1 MPHHLQVLSV
11 PQMYE
16 ADRLAIESGISGLE
30 LMENAGQGIA
40 AHIEEGWDACSVL
53 ILCGPGNNGGDGYVV
68 ARALSEAGWP
78 VAVHTF
84 GDPEKLSGDAKM
96 MFELYLGDTFP
107 LSEIDL
113 SGTELVVDALFGA
126 GFKGELPDEIRN
138 LFLEIKNKEIP
149 FVAVDVPSGV
159 NGSSGEICPG
169 TIEANL
175 TVSFFRP
182 KIGHLLYPARSYIGA
197 LDIVDIGI
205 PEEVLDTIDVRI
217 SDNDPDLWLDN
228 MPKYLASDHKYSRGH
243 AAIVGGGMSSTG
255 AARISARAALRAGA
269 GAVTVV
275 SPPSAL
281 MIYSQAQEAVM
292 VKSVEDDLQFSDW
305 LKEKRINTVLVG
317 PGNGIKERTRTFVEM
332 SLKLDCS
339 VILDADALTVF
350 KDDPDKL
357 FGLIKNKNKG
367 QVVITPHEAEF
378 VRLFDLSGSNLERCQ
393 QASTLSGAIVLL
405 KGATTVIADPD
416 GQAVMNTIAPPWL
429 ATAGSGD
436 ALAGII
442 AGLAA
447 STIDLYKATCA
458 AVWIHSEAANEFGPG
473 LIAEDI
479 ETIIP
484 RVLSNINNL

>member
-1 MPHHLQVLSV
+1 MSHHLQVLSV
-11 PQMYE
+11 DEMYS

-40 AHIEEGWDACSVL
+40 AHIEEGWDVCSVL

-78 VAVHTF
+78 VTVHAF
-84 GDPEKLSGDAKM
+84 GDTAKLGGDAKV
-96 MFELYLGDTFP
+96 MFDLYSGDTFP
-107 LSEIDL
+107 LSEVDL
-113 SGTELVVDALFGA
+113 SGAELVVDALFGA
-126 GFKGELPDEIRN
+126 GFKGELPDEIRK
-138 LFLEIKNKEIP
+138 LFFKIKDKGVP
-149 FVAVDVPSGV
+149 VTAVDVPSGV
-159 NGSSGEICPG
+159 NGSSGEVCSG
-169 TIEANL
+169 TIESNL

-182 KIGHLLYPARSYIGA
+182 KTGHLLYPARSYIGA
-197 LDIVDIGI
+197 LEIVDIGI
-205 PEEVLDTIDVRI
+205 PEKVLDTIGVRTFE
-217 SDNDPDLWLDN
+217 NDPGLWFEN

-243 AAIVGGGMSSTG
+243 VAIVGGGMSSTG
-255 AARISARAALRAGA
+255 AARISARAALRVGA

-281 MIYSQAQEAVM
+281 MVYSQALEAVM
-292 VKSVEDDLQFSDW
+292 VKSLEDDLRFSDW
-305 LKEKRINTVLVG
+305 LNEKRIKTVLLG
-317 PGNGIKERTRTFVEM
+317 PGNGITERTRFFVETA
-332 SLKLDCS
+332 LKLDCS

-350 KDDPDKL
+350 KDDPENL
-357 FGLIKNKNKG
+357 FSLIKNKEKG
-367 QVVITPHEAEF
+367 QVVLTPHEAEF
-378 VRLFDLSGSNLERCQ
+378 ARLFDLTGSNLERCLL
-393 QASTLSGAIVLL
+393 ASTLSGAIVLL
-405 KGATTVIADPD
+405 KGATTVIADPN

-447 STIDLYKATCA
+447 STTDLYKATCA

-484 RVLSNINNL
+484 RVLSSIHNL